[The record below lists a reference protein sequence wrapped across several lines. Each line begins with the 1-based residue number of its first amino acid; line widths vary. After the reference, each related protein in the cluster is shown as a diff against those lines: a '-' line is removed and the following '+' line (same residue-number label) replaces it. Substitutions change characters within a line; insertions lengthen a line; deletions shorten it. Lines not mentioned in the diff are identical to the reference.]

1 MLVTHRA
8 DPGVQVKLVNIET
21 LDFADG
27 SLAVPGNTTQSAVAT
42 LYQQILGRQ
51 ADGVGFE
58 YWNNLLNQGQ
68 INLGQAALDMAQSTE
83 STLNG
88 FAFNGQTGHDLNVL
102 FRIILG
108 RDIDPQG
115 LAYWSQQYDQGQ
127 RSLVDMASDIV
138 ASNELVGRYLGPQ
151 DWDFVS

>member
-1 MLVTHRA
+1 
-8 DPGVQVKLVNIET
+8 
-21 LDFADG
+21 
-27 SLAVPGNTTQSAVAT
+27 
-42 LYQQILGRQ
+42 
-51 ADGVGFE
+51 
-58 YWNNLLNQGQ
+58 
-68 INLGQAALDMAQSTE
+68 MAQSTE